1 MKSFGPEFSSMT
13 PYFAIGPYPSKGKGG
28 GIREDK

>member
-1 MKSFGPEFSSMT
+1 MKSFGPELFPMT
-13 PYFAIGPYPSKGKGG
+13 PYYGRCPYPKKGKGG